1 MPLRDFLIDDNEPES
16 AIWSKP
22 GNNVVGNMHH
32 VGGAAVFLDHH
43 NFVVT
48 NVTHD
53 RIVDMLADG
62 YDIDLYLHAE
72 TAALAR
78 WV

>member
-1 MPLRDFLIDDNEPES
+1 MPLRDFLINDDEQES
-16 AIWSKP
+16 AIWSMP
-22 GNNVVGNMHH
+22 GNNIIDGKHH
-32 VGGAAVFLDHH
+32 VGGASVFLDHH
-43 NFVVT
+43 NYVVT

-53 RIVDMLADG
+53 RIIDMLKDG